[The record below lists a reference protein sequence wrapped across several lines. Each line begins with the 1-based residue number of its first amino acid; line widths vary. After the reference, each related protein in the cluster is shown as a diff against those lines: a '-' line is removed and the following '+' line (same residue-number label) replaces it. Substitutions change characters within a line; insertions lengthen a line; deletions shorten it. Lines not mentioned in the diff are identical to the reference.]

1 MKIKIL
7 SWNVRGMNDLD
18 KRKVIKNFLRSH
30 RVDLVCLQETKVQE
44 MNINM
49 VRSPGVGRC
58 LNWKV
63 LNVER
68 SVGGI
73 LLLWDNSRISLVDS
87 VVGSFSVSCLF
98 RMAKDGFQWAFS
110 RVNGLVEKRLRE
122 SLWEELGSIKGLW
135 EDP

>member
-30 RVDLVCLQETKVQE
+30 RVDLVCLQETKVRE

-49 VRSPGVGRC
+49 VRSLGVGRC

-73 LLLWDNSRISLVDS
+73 LLLWDNSHISLVDS
-87 VVGSFSVSCLF
+87 VVGSFSVSCLV

-110 RVNGLVEKRLRE
+110 RVNGLVEKRLIE
-122 SLWEELGSIKGLW
+122 SLWEELG
-135 EDP
+135 